1 MGKKVSNPYYPKC
14 NSCTKGYNGSNGNG
28 YQPCSC
34 RPKPPPPPPPR
45 TIYYGWLFS
54 GETKE
59 SIRARE
65 DYEKYMEGWKDGFE
79 SGINSGRN

>member
-1 MGKKVSNPYYPKC
+1 MGKKVSTSNPPKC
-14 NSCTKGYNGSNGNG
+14 NSCTIGYDGRNGNG
-28 YQPCSC
+28 YQPCNC
-34 RPKPPPPPPPR
+34 RPKPPPGPPLR
-45 TIYYGWLFS
+45 IIYEGFFFT